1 MAGFSVGDGV
11 SDLDG
16 AVERFS
22 ADVRIEDLDE
32 AMVSFVVDENVGV
45 EVGTRVV
52 VRVGLPILA
61 ADGAEV

>member
-11 SDLDG
+11 SDLDR

-22 ADVRIEDLDE
+22 ADVRIEDLDK
-32 AMVSFVVDENVGV
+32 AMVSFVVDENIGV
-45 EVGTRVV
+45 EVGTRDV
-52 VRVGLPILA
+52 VRLGLPILA